1 MAANEHKNLQDA
13 NRHNPKGFEAAT
25 NDTVLSKGASDGSG
39 TTDGSLEYISKSLVG
54 VTNYKM
60 QGYIGAGLNNY
71 SYGEDLIDNKSPY
84 QWDLDYGSTAVAS
97 GSISPKNMFRAGS
110 GHVVPFASTVQRI
123 KGWLSSDG
131 TNTVTIAICK
141 ITPVAD
147 DTSNVVPVV
156 VDEIAVTGLGNDNK
170 LVAFE
175 ETTITS
181 ASLAAGD
188 ILFPMFKEGGG
199 AGSEIFV
206 NLTIETYTY

>member
-60 QGYIGAGLNNY
+60 QGYIDSGLNNY
-71 SYGEDLIDNKSPY
+71 SYGEDLADNKAPY
-84 QWDLDYGSTAVAS
+84 QWDQDFGSAVVSS
-97 GSISPKNMFRAGS
+97 GSILPKSFFRAGS

-123 KGWLSSDG
+123 KGWLTSNG
-131 TNTVTIAICK
+131 TNDITIAICK
-141 ITPVAD
+141 ITPVVNNI
-147 DTSNVVPVV
+147 SNVVPVV
-156 VDEIAVTGLGNDNK
+156 IDEITVSGLGNDSK

-175 ETTITS
+175 ETTITQ
-181 ASLAAGD
+181 ASISAGD
-188 ILFPMFKEGGG
+188 ILFPMFKEAEG
-199 AGSEIFV
+199 AGSTIFV
-206 NLTIETYTY
+206 NLTVETYTY